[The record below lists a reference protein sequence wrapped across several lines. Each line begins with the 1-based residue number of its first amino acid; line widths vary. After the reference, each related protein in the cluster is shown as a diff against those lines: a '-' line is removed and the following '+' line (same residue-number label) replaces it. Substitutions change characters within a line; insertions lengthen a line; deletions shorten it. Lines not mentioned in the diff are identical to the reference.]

1 MFYLAQTAGALYRQ
15 LHAAGYGPNQLRAVQ
30 KCLAFSNRA
39 FSGVHHAS
47 GKPLICHL
55 VGTASA
61 VMAMDSRVEMVCAG
75 LTHALFE
82 PDVFSGERN
91 PAMLTAEFGPS
102 VFRLIAAF
110 GQFRWDAETIAAFAV
125 QSPSANETFRSMLI
139 LRLANEMDD
148 IANMG
153 MGHMGVEHGPIRARI
168 EDCAK
173 IAGSLGLRDAART
186 LELLIDEHE
195 GSAAWAGALSPG
207 AAAPFRVL
215 PNFLAYLRLRLGAAR
230 NLDIC

>member
-39 FSGVHHAS
+39 VSGVHHAS

-61 VMAMDSRVEMVCAG
+61 VTAMDARVEMVCAG

-82 PDVFSGERN
+82 PGLIQEQGNQAR
-91 PAMLTAEFGPS
+91 LEAEFGPS
-102 VFRLIAAF
+102 VYRLIAAF
-110 GQFRWDAETIAAFAV
+110 GQFRWDDETIAAFAA
-125 QSPSANETFRSMLI
+125 QPASANETFRSMLI

-153 MGHMGVEHGPIRARI
+153 LALAPRQGSIRGRI
-168 EDCAK
+168 EDCAR
-173 IAGSLGLRDAART
+173 IASGLGLRDAART

-195 GSAAWAGALSPG
+195 GFPAWAGALSPG
-207 AAAPFRVL
+207 TSAPFRVL
-215 PNFLAYLRLRLGAAR
+215 PNFLAYLRLRWARAR
-230 NLDIC
+230 NLQIH

>member
-30 KCLAFSNRA
+30 KCFAFSNRT

-61 VMAMDSRVEMVCAG
+61 VMAMDTRVEMVCAG

-82 PDVFSGERN
+82 PDVFQGERN
-91 PAMLTAEFGPS
+91 PALLEAEFGPS

-110 GQFRWDAETIAAFAV
+110 GQFRWDDQAIAAFAA
-125 QSPSANETFRSMLI
+125 QSASANETFRSMLI

-153 MGHMGVEHGPIRARI
+153 MGHALIRPRI

-195 GSAAWAGALSPG
+195 GSAAWAGALNPG
-207 AAAPFRVL
+207 TAAPFRVL
-215 PNFLAYLRLRLGAAR
+215 PNFLTYLRLRLGRAG
-230 NLDIC
+230 NLDVC

>member
-30 KCLAFSNRA
+30 KSLAFSNRA

-61 VMAMDSRVEMVCAG
+61 VMAMDTRVEMVCAG

-82 PDVFSGERN
+82 PDVFHGERN
-91 PAMLTAEFGPS
+91 PAMLEAEFGPS

-110 GQFRWDAETIAAFAV
+110 GRFRWDDETIAAFAA
-125 QSPSANETFRSMLI
+125 QSASANETFRSMLI

-153 MGHMGVEHGPIRARI
+153 MGHVGMEYGPMRARI

-173 IAGSLGLRDAART
+173 IAVSLGLRDAART

-207 AAAPFRVL
+207 AAAPFRIL
-215 PNFLAYLRLRLGAAR
+215 PNFLAYLRLRLRAAG
-230 NLDIC
+230 NLDIW